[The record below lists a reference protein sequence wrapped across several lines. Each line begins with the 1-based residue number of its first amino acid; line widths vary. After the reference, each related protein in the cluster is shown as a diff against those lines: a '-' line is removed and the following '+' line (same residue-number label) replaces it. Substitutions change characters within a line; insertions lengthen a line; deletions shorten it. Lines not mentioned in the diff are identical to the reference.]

1 MSDEAHSGEVRETQ
15 EAVKVPEWSPPCYM
29 VALFMRS
36 AVMEAFDTRE
46 IGSRVMTQCQPVD
59 REAAKGS

>member
-1 MSDEAHSGEVRETQ
+1 MSDEAHSGNLRGTQ
-15 EAVKVPEWSPPCYM
+15 EAAEVPEWSPLCYM

-46 IGSRVMTQCQPVD
+46 MGSRIMTKC
-59 REAAKGS
+59 

>member
-1 MSDEAHSGEVRETQ
+1 MSDEVYSRELRGTQ
-15 EAVKVPEWSPPCYM
+15 EAVEVPEWPPPCYM

-46 IGSRVMTQCQPVD
+46 NGKQGHDQASAR
-59 REAAKGS
+59 